1 MSNDAPA
8 PVEFSVLSWNI
19 GGLTEQDL
27 QARTQEVA
35 KIIEA
40 GQFSIVFLQEV
51 IPTTLCF
58 FKKTLTNFRVLSAQ
72 VRLVQPL
79 PKGDVGVYLW

>member
-19 GGLTEQDL
+19 GGLSEQDL

-51 IPTTLCF
+51 IPVTLGF
-58 FKKTLTNFRVLSAQ
+58 FKKTLTNYRVLSAQ
-72 VRLVQPL
+72 VRLVHGAISQ
-79 PKGDVGVYLW
+79 